1 MTRAVPTP
9 RSWTGSSP
17 LGAVR
22 RNPVTSST
30 RSTRLVSPPDSST
43 APRTCWRTR
52 TSRHVS
58 RSSGSNTKC
67 SANSRCVRAL
77 GPELGEHN
85 TAVYRDLL
93 GLSDDE
99 VEALRTDAII

>member
-1 MTRAVPTP
+1 M
-9 RSWTGSSP
+9 
-17 LGAVR
+17 
-22 RNPVTSST
+22 
-30 RSTRLVSPPDSST
+30 
-43 APRTCWRTR
+43 
-52 TSRHVS
+52 S
-58 RSSGSNTKC
+58 RSSGSKTKC